1 MKHRIF
7 IAINLPE
14 KVKETLSGYQE
25 KWLDLPIRWVNPQ
38 SLHLTL
44 AFLGEI
50 EDQDL
55 AEICRGLKNVALEHS
70 PFFINLVQTD
80 YDTGEEKIPRLIWA
94 IGEKSEK
101 LSSLKKDLDGFL
113 NKKIGFTPER
123 RDFFPHITLGRVK
136 QWQWSKIEPE
146 ERPEIKEDFFLDFEV
161 KSIEVMESRL
171 KKTGAEYDILQS
183 ELLKNYE

>member
-1 MKHRIF
+1 MRHRIF

-25 KWLDLPIRWVNPQ
+25 KWSDLPVRWVKFQ

-44 AFLGEI
+44 DFLGEI

-55 AEICRGLKNVALEHS
+55 AEICRGLKDIAPKHS
-70 PFFINLVQTD
+70 PFFINLTQIN
-80 YDTGEEKIPRLIWA
+80 YDVEGEKMPRLIWA
-94 IGEKSEK
+94 TGEKSEK
-101 LSSLKKDLDGFL
+101 LSLLKKNLDIFL
-113 NKKIGFTPER
+113 NKKIGFNTER
-123 RDFFPHITLGRVK
+123 RDFLPHITLGRVK

-146 ERPEIKEDFFLDFEV
+146 ERPEIKEVFFLDFEV